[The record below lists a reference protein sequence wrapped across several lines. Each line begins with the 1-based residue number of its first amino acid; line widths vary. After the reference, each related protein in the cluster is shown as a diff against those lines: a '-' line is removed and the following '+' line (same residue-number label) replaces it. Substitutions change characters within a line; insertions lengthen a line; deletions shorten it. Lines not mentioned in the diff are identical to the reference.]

1 MKTYSLVLKFDRFD
15 LLKSDKQTI
24 INLIEKKPFIID
36 YFGDQLDSIADYF
49 GDEMQ
54 TEFDKSTYIN
64 LSLHPIYEHLDLY
77 CPDIK
82 NTIDVVTAFV
92 DNSESLEVSKDGK
105 DIVVYCG

>member
-15 LLKSDKQTI
+15 LLQSDKQTI
-24 INLIEKKPFIID
+24 IDLIEKKPFIID
-36 YFGDQLDSIADYF
+36 HFGDKLDNTAQYF

-77 CPDIK
+77 CFDVES
-82 NTIDVVTAFV
+82 TIDAVTAFV
-92 DNSESLEVSKDGK
+92 DNSESIEVSKDGK
-105 DIVVYCG
+105 VIDVFCG